1 MTIHE
6 VREKDL
12 SILSNL
18 FVIAHL
24 NINSQEDWTSTTALS
39 YLEYYYH
46 HQPDLF
52 LAAYCEDIPVGA
64 VMSILKPSFDGIYL
78 TQLEFFVA
86 EEIKDQDSNEV
97 KVQLLSNHLELADA
111 KYHPTQIEI
120 AVSKKVATNLQNML
134 GIEIDSSFAIFHAN
148 LKNCINHLLS

>member
-24 NINSQEDWTSTTALS
+24 NINSQEDWTNTTALS
-39 YLEYYYH
+39 YLEYYYR

-64 VMSILKPSFDGIYL
+64 IMSILKPSFDGIHL

-111 KYHPTQIEI
+111 KYHPTQIDGI
-120 AVSKKVATNLQNML
+120 ISRNDVANWQQIME
-134 GIEIDSSFAIFHAN
+134 IEIDPSFVFLHTKLDKA
-148 LKNCINHLLS
+148 LKQLRK